1 MSNDEFVAPT
11 DPESVRA
18 DWSRLEDDWAAAVE
32 RVESMPPGTVDENVN
47 GEWSFAQ
54 TLRHLVFATDAWLQR
69 PVLER
74 PAPFWHAGLP
84 HSSCP
89 DTELAG
95 FGVDRQATPQWS
107 EVLAARADR
116 QQMVR
121 RFVAEVTADDLGRRC
136 PAGFAPPHQ
145 DFDSDTL
152 TIGHCLGTILEE
164 EAAHLGYALR
174 DLELIG
180 SGTG

>member
-1 MSNDEFVAPT
+1 
-11 DPESVRA
+11 VRA
-18 DWSRLEDDWAAAVE
+18 DWRRLEDDWAAAVE

-95 FGVDRQATPQWS
+95 FGVDRQATPEWADI
-107 EVLAARADR
+107 LAARADR

-121 RFVAEVTADDLGRRC
+121 RFVAEVTAEHLHAACPTGVMRHHDLG
-136 PAGFAPPHQ
+136 
-145 DFDSDTL
+145 DDSDTL
-152 TIGHCLGTILEE
+152 TIGDCLGTILEE
-164 EAAHLGYALR
+164 EEAHLGYALR